1 MGEPG
6 DRPADAAN
14 AFETASGTGTETAP
28 ENRTADAYEHPSGTE
43 NETETAT
50 ATAGAFEH
58 ASGTASETADAFDAE
73 SAKELSPEA
82 VDVYGRVTR
91 HEPID
96 PGRDAR
102 ALGELRRWGLVI
114 TDPHLPHLPIALD
127 PQEAGRRR
135 LDEELRRMAARAALA
150 ARIPQLTDELGLHF
164 ERAKWRS
171 GRGSEFLGEA
181 ELVNARIEQAVGR
194 ARAELLTAQPGGPRT
209 GAQRAAAEERDG
221 AALAR
226 GVHVRSLYLDTGRD
240 DATTRAFVRAM
251 TGRGAQFRTQVT
263 QFQRCV
269 VIDRRQAFISDHV
282 VNSVPGHASW
292 HVRDRAVV
300 AFIAEVFEECWR
312 RADPWHGDPHS
323 ESPRSAGPDGTRTTL
338 LQREILRDMARGI
351 EQRLTAQRL
360 GIGLRSLSK
369 EVRALRQLF
378 GASTLQELTYQWA
391 LSDERL
397 IDDRPPH
404 PGRASA

>member
-1 MGEPG
+1 MGEP
-6 DRPADAAN
+6 DSRAAN
-14 AFETASGTGTETAP
+14 ARA
-28 ENRTADAYEHPSGTE
+28 
-43 NETETAT
+43 
-50 ATAGAFEH
+50 
-58 ASGTASETADAFDAE
+58 
-73 SAKELSPEA
+73 LSPEA

-91 HEPID
+91 HEHID
-96 PGRDAR
+96 PERDAR
-102 ALGELRRWGLVI
+102 ALAELAEWGLVT
-114 TDPHLPHLPIALD
+114 TDPRLPHLPIALD

-135 LDEELRRMAARAALA
+135 LDDELRRMAAKAALA
-150 ARIPQLTDELGLHF
+150 ARIPQVTDELSLHF

-181 ELVNARIEQAVGR
+181 ELVDARIEQAVGQ
-194 ARAELLTAQPGGPRT
+194 ARAELLTAQPCGPRT
-209 GAQRAAAEERDG
+209 EDRLAAVEERDR

-226 GVHVRSLYLDTGRD
+226 GVHIRSLYLDTGRD
-240 DATTRAFVRAM
+240 DAVTRAYVSAM

-282 VNSVPGHASW
+282 VNSAPGHASW

-312 RADPWHGDPHS
+312 RADPWNGDPHS
-323 ESPRSAGPDGTRTTL
+323 GAPRSAGSGGTRTTL

-369 EVRALRQLF
+369 EVQTLRELF

-404 PGRASA
+404 HGQATA

>member
-1 MGEPG
+1 MGEPDG
-6 DRPADAAN
+6 GAADAENTA
-14 AFETASGTGTETAP
+14 ASGGP
-28 ENRTADAYEHPSGTE
+28 EN
-43 NETETAT
+43 
-50 ATAGAFEH
+50 
-58 ASGTASETADAFDAE
+58 AE
-73 SAKELSPEA
+73 ELSARA

-91 HEPID
+91 HEHID
-96 PGRDAR
+96 PVRDAR
-102 ALGELRRWGLVI
+102 ALAELADWGLVT
-114 TDPHLPHLPIALD
+114 TDPRLPHLPIALD

-135 LDEELRRMAARAALA
+135 LDDELRRMAARAALA
-150 ARIPQLTDELGLHF
+150 ARIPQVTDELSLHF

-171 GRGSEFLGEA
+171 GRGSEFLGEP

-194 ARAELLTAQPGGPRT
+194 ARAELLTAQPCGPRT
-209 GAQRAAAEERDG
+209 AAQREAVEERDG

-226 GVHVRSLYLDTGRD
+226 GVHIRTLYLDAGRD
-240 DATTRAFVRAM
+240 SAVTGAYVSAM
-251 TGRGAQFRTQVT
+251 TGLGAQFRTQVT

-282 VNSVPGHASW
+282 VNSAPGDACW

-312 RADPWHGDPHS
+312 RADPWNGDPDS
-323 ESPRSAGPDGTRTTL
+323 GAPASAAPGGTRTTL

-369 EVRALRQLF
+369 EVHTLRQLF

-404 PGRASA
+404 PGQATA

>member
-1 MGEPG
+1 MGEPDG
-6 DRPADAAN
+6 RAADA
-14 AFETASGTGTETAP
+14 
-28 ENRTADAYEHPSGTE
+28 
-43 NETETAT
+43 
-50 ATAGAFEH
+50 GA
-58 ASGTASETADAFDAE
+58 
-73 SAKELSPEA
+73 LSPEA

-91 HEPID
+91 HEHVD
-96 PGRDAR
+96 PQRDAR
-102 ALGELRRWGLVI
+102 ALAELTAWGLVS
-114 TDPHLPHLPIALD
+114 TDPQLPHLVIALD

-135 LDEELRRMAARAALA
+135 LDDELRRMAANAALM
-150 ARIPQLTDELGLHF
+150 ARIPQVTDELGLHF

-171 GRGSEFLGEA
+171 GRGSEFLGEP
-181 ELVNARIEQAVGR
+181 ELVEARIEQAVGR
-194 ARAELLTAQPGGPRT
+194 ARAELLTAQPCGPRT
-209 GAQRAAAEERDG
+209 RERLTAVEERDG
-221 AALAR
+221 AALTR
-226 GVHVRSLYLDTGRD
+226 GVHIRSLYLDTCRD
-240 DATTRAFVRAM
+240 DAVTRGYVTAM

-269 VIDRRQAFISDHV
+269 IIDRRQAFISDHV
-282 VNSVPGHASW
+282 VNSAPGHASW

-312 RADPWHGDPHS
+312 RADPWNGDPYVGA
-323 ESPRSAGPDGTRTTL
+323 AGPAGARGTRTTL

-369 EVRALRQLF
+369 EVHTLRELF

-397 IDDRPPH
+397 IDDRPPRQ
-404 PGRASA
+404 GRATA

>member
-1 MGEPG
+1 MGEP
-6 DRPADAAN
+6 DSRAAN
-14 AFETASGTGTETAP
+14 A
-28 ENRTADAYEHPSGTE
+28 
-43 NETETAT
+43 
-50 ATAGAFEH
+50 GA
-58 ASGTASETADAFDAE
+58 
-73 SAKELSPEA
+73 LSPEA

-91 HEPID
+91 HEHID
-96 PGRDAR
+96 PERDAR
-102 ALGELRRWGLVI
+102 ALAELAEWGLVS
-114 TDPHLPHLPIALD
+114 TDQRLPHLPIALD

-135 LDEELRRMAARAALA
+135 LDDELRRMAAKAALA
-150 ARIPQLTDELGLHF
+150 ARIPQITDELSLHF

-171 GRGSEFLGEA
+171 GRGSEFLGEP
-181 ELVNARIEQAVGR
+181 ELVDARIEQAVGR
-194 ARAELLTAQPGGPRT
+194 ARAELLTAQPCGPRT
-209 GAQRAAAEERDG
+209 EAQLAAVEERDR

-226 GVHVRSLYLDTGRD
+226 GVHIRGLYLDTTRD
-240 DATTRAFVRAM
+240 DAVTRAYVSAM
-251 TGRGAQFRTQVT
+251 TGRGAQFRTQIT

-282 VNSVPGHASW
+282 VNSAPGDASW

-312 RADPWHGDPHS
+312 RADPWNGDPHS
-323 ESPRSAGPDGTRTTL
+323 GGPRSAGSGGTRTTL

-369 EVRALRQLF
+369 EVQTLRELF

-404 PGRASA
+404 HGQATA

>member
-1 MGEPG
+1 MGEP
-6 DRPADAAN
+6 DSRAAE
-14 AFETASGTGTETAP
+14 ARA
-28 ENRTADAYEHPSGTE
+28 
-43 NETETAT
+43 
-50 ATAGAFEH
+50 
-58 ASGTASETADAFDAE
+58 
-73 SAKELSPEA
+73 LSPAA
-82 VDVYGRVTR
+82 VEVYARVTR
-91 HEPID
+91 HEHVD
-96 PGRDAR
+96 PERDAA
-102 ALGELRRWGLVI
+102 ALAELAEWGLVT

-135 LDEELRRMAARAALA
+135 LDDELRRMAAKAALA
-150 ARIPQLTDELGLHF
+150 ARIPLVTDELSLHF

-171 GRGSEFLGEA
+171 GRGSEFLGEP
-181 ELVNARIEQAVGR
+181 ELVNARIEQAVGQ
-194 ARAELLTAQPGGPRT
+194 ARAELLTAQPSGPRT
-209 GAQRAAAEERDG
+209 PAQREAVEERDR

-226 GVHVRSLYLDTGRD
+226 GVHIRSLYLDTGRED
-240 DATTRAFVRAM
+240 VETRAYVTAM

-269 VIDRRQAFISDHV
+269 VIDRRQAFISDHI
-282 VNSVPGHASW
+282 VNSAPGHASW

-312 RADPWHGDPHS
+312 RADPWNGDPHS
-323 ESPRSAGPDGTRTTL
+323 GAPRSEGRPGTRTTL
-338 LQREILRDMARGI
+338 LQREILRDMAGGI

-369 EVRALRQLF
+369 EVHTLRQLF

-404 PGRASA
+404 PGQATA